1 MKTHSVKAGDIRRD
15 WFVYDAEDKVLGRV
29 ASQIAHILKGKHK
42 PTYSPHLDTGDHV
55 VVINAEKIRLTGKKT
70 EKKQYFTHSMYPGG
84 VTWTSFRTMSE
95 SKPDRVLYLAVKG
108 MLPRNRLGRAM
119 MTKLKIYAGTEHP
132 HVAQSPRTLT
142 LPY

>member
-1 MKTHSVKAGDIRRD
+1 MKTHVVKAGEIRRD
-15 WFVYDAEDKVLGRV
+15 WFVLDAENLVLGRV
-29 ASQIAHILKGKHK
+29 ASQVAHILKGKHK

-55 VVINAEKIRLTGKKT
+55 VVINVEKLKVTGKKS

-84 VTWTSFRTMSE
+84 MAWTSFRTMTE
-95 SKPDRVLYLAVKG
+95 KKPDRVLYLAIKG

-119 MTKLKIYAGTEHP
+119 MGKLKIYAGAEHP
-132 HVAQSPRTLT
+132 HVAQSPRTLQ

>member
-1 MKTHSVKAGDIRRD
+1 MKTHSVKAGEIRRD
-15 WFVYDAEDKVLGRV
+15 WFVLDARDLVLGRV
-29 ASQIAHILKGKHK
+29 ASQVAHILKGKHK

-95 SKPDRVLYLAVKG
+95 TKPDRVLYLAVKG

>member
-1 MKTHSVKAGDIRRD
+1 MKTHSVKAGEIRRD
-15 WFVYDAEDKVLGRV
+15 WFVLDARDLVLGRV
-29 ASQIAHILKGKHK
+29 ASQVAHILKGKHK

-84 VTWTSFRTMSE
+84 VTWTSFRTMTE
-95 SKPDRVLYLAVKG
+95 TKPDRVLYLAVKG

>member
-1 MKTHSVKAGDIRRD
+1 MKTHSVKAGEIRRD
-15 WFVYDAEDKVLGRV
+15 WFVLDARDLVLGRV
-29 ASQIAHILKGKHK
+29 ASQVAHILKGKHK
-42 PTYSPHLDTGDHV
+42 PIYSPHLDTGDHV
-55 VVINAEKIRLTGKKT
+55 VVINADKIRLTGKKT
-70 EKKQYFTHSMYPGG
+70 DKKQYFTHSMYPGG

-95 SKPDRVLYLAVKG
+95 TKPDRVLYLAVKG

-132 HVAQSPRTLT
+132 HVAQSPRALT

>member
-1 MKTHSVKAGDIRRD
+1 MKTHVVKAGDIRRD
-15 WFVYDAEDKVLGRV
+15 WFVLDARDLVLGRV
-29 ASQIAHILKGKHK
+29 ASQVAHILKGKHK

-55 VVINAEKIRLTGKKT
+55 VVINAEKLKVTGKKA

-84 VTWTSFRTMSE
+84 MAFTSFRTMSE
-95 SKPDRVLYLAVKG
+95 RKPDRVLYLAVKG

-119 MTKLKIYAGTEHP
+119 MTKLKIYAGAEHP
-132 HVAQSPRTLT
+132 HAAQSPRALT

>member
-42 PTYSPHLDTGDHV
+42 PIYSPHLDTGDHV
-55 VVINAEKIRLTGKKT
+55 VVVNVEKIKVTGKKQ

-84 VTWTSFRTMSE
+84 VKYGGEKS
-95 SKPDRVLYLAVKG
+95 
-108 MLPRNRLGRAM
+108 
-119 MTKLKIYAGTEHP
+119 
-132 HVAQSPRTLT
+132 
-142 LPY
+142 

>member
-1 MKTHSVKAGDIRRD
+1 MKTHVVKAGDIRRD
-15 WFVYDAEDKVLGRV
+15 WFVLDAQDLVLGRV
-29 ASQIAHILKGKHK
+29 ASQVAHILKGKHK

-55 VVINAEKIRLTGKKT
+55 VVINAEKLRLTGKKT
-70 EKKQYFTHSMYPGG
+70 EKKKYFSHSMYPGG
-84 VTWTSFRTMSE
+84 MAWTSFRTMSE

-119 MTKLKIYAGTEHP
+119 MTKLKIYAGSEHP
-132 HVAQSPRTLT
+132 HAAQSPRALQ

>member
-1 MKTHSVKAGDIRRD
+1 MKTHSVKAGEIRRD
-15 WFVYDAEDKVLGRV
+15 WFVLDAHDLVLGRV
-29 ASQIAHILKGKHK
+29 ASQVAHILKGKHK
-42 PTYSPHLDTGDHV
+42 PTYSPHLDTGDHI

-70 EKKQYFTHSMYPGG
+70 ENKKYFTHSMYPGG

-95 SKPDRVLYLAVKG
+95 AKPDRVLYLAVKG
-108 MLPRNRLGRAM
+108 MLPRNRLGRQM

>member
-1 MKTHSVKAGDIRRD
+1 MKTHSVKAGEIRRD
-15 WFVYDAEDKVLGRV
+15 WFVLDARDLVLGRV
-29 ASQIAHILKGKHK
+29 ASQVAHILKGKHK
-42 PTYSPHLDTGDHV
+42 PIYSQHLDTGDHV
-55 VVINAEKIRLTGKKT
+55 VVINAEKIRLTGKKPD
-70 EKKQYFTHSMYPGG
+70 KKQYFTHSMYPGG
-84 VTWTSFRTMSE
+84 VTWTSHRAMAAT
-95 SKPDRVLYLAVKG
+95 KPDRVLYLAVKG

>member
-1 MKTHSVKAGDIRRD
+1 MKTHVVKAGDIRRD
-15 WFVYDAEDKVLGRV
+15 WFVLDAQDLVLGRV
-29 ASQIAHILKGKHK
+29 ASQVAHILKGKHK

-55 VVINAEKIRLTGKKT
+55 VVINAEKLRLTGKKT
-70 EKKQYFTHSMYPGG
+70 EKKKYFTHSMYPGG
-84 VTWTSFRTMSE
+84 MAWTSYRTMSE

-119 MTKLKIYAGTEHP
+119 MTKLKIYAGNEHP
-132 HVAQSPRTLT
+132 HAAQSPRALT

>member
-1 MKTHSVKAGDIRRD
+1 MKTHVVKAGEIRRD
-15 WFVYDAEDKVLGRV
+15 WFVLDAENLVLGRV
-29 ASQIAHILKGKHK
+29 ASQVAHILKGKHK

-55 VVINAEKIRLTGKKT
+55 VVINVEKLKVTGKKS

-84 VTWTSFRTMSE
+84 MAWTSFRTMTE
-95 SKPDRVLYLAVKG
+95 KKPDRVLYLAIKG

-119 MTKLKIYAGTEHP
+119 MGKLKIYAGAEHP
-132 HVAQSPRTLT
+132 HAAQSPRALQ

>member
-1 MKTHSVKAGDIRRD
+1 MKTHVVKAGDIRRD
-15 WFVYDAEDKVLGRV
+15 WFVLDAQDLVLGRV
-29 ASQIAHILKGKHK
+29 ASQVAHILKGKHK

-55 VVINAEKIRLTGKKT
+55 VVINVEKLKVTGKKA

-84 VTWTSFRTMSE
+84 MAWTSFRTMSE

-119 MTKLKIYAGTEHP
+119 MTKLKIYAGAEHP
-132 HVAQSPRTLT
+132 HVAQSPRALT

>member
-1 MKTHSVKAGDIRRD
+1 MKTHVVKAGDIRRD
-15 WFVYDAEDKVLGRV
+15 WFVLDAQDLVLGRV
-29 ASQIAHILKGKHK
+29 ASQVAHILKGKHK

-55 VVINAEKIRLTGKKT
+55 VVINAEKLRLTGKKT
-70 EKKQYFTHSMYPGG
+70 EKKKYFTHSMYPGG
-84 VTWTSFRTMSE
+84 MAWTSYRTMSE

-119 MTKLKIYAGTEHP
+119 MTKLKIYAGAEHP
-132 HVAQSPRTLT
+132 HAAQTPRALT

>member
-1 MKTHSVKAGDIRRD
+1 MKTHVVKAGDIRRD
-15 WFVYDAEDKVLGRV
+15 WFVLDAQDLVLGRV
-29 ASQIAHILKGKHK
+29 ASQVAHILKGKHK

-55 VVINAEKIRLTGKKT
+55 VVINVEKLKVTGKKA

-84 VTWTSFRTMSE
+84 MAFTSFRTMSE

-119 MTKLKIYAGTEHP
+119 MTKLKIYAGAEHP
-132 HVAQSPRTLT
+132 HAAQSPRALT

>member
-1 MKTHSVKAGDIRRD
+1 MKTHSVKAGEIRRD
-15 WFVYDAEDKVLGRV
+15 WFVLDARDLVLGRV
-29 ASQIAHILKGKHK
+29 ASQVAHILKGKHK

-70 EKKQYFTHSMYPGG
+70 DKKQYFTHSMYPGG

>member
-1 MKTHSVKAGDIRRD
+1 MKTHSVKAGEIRRD
-15 WFVYDAEDKVLGRV
+15 WFVLDARDLVLGRV
-29 ASQIAHILKGKHK
+29 ASQVAHILKGKHK
-42 PTYSPHLDTGDHV
+42 PIYSPHLDTGDHV
-55 VVINAEKIRLTGKKT
+55 VVINADKIRLTGKKPD
-70 EKKQYFTHSMYPGG
+70 KKQYFTHSMYPGG

>member
-1 MKTHSVKAGDIRRD
+1 MKTHVVKAGDIRRD
-15 WFVYDAEDKVLGRV
+15 WFVLDAQDLVLGRV
-29 ASQIAHILKGKHK
+29 ASQVAHILKGKHK

-55 VVINAEKIRLTGKKT
+55 VVINVEKLKVTGKKA

-84 VTWTSFRTMSE
+84 MAWTSFRTMSE
-95 SKPDRVLYLAVKG
+95 NKPDRVLYLAVKG

-119 MTKLKIYAGTEHP
+119 MTKLKIYAGAEHP
-132 HVAQSPRTLT
+132 HVAQSPRALT

>member
-1 MKTHSVKAGDIRRD
+1 MKTHVVKAGDIRRD
-15 WFVYDAEDKVLGRV
+15 WFVLDAQDLVLGRV
-29 ASQIAHILKGKHK
+29 ASQVAHILKGKHK

-55 VVINAEKIRLTGKKT
+55 VVINAEKLRLTGKKT
-70 EKKQYFTHSMYPGG
+70 EKKKYFTHSMYPGG
-84 VTWTSFRTMSE
+84 MAWTSYRTMSE

-119 MTKLKIYAGTEHP
+119 MTQLKIYAGSEHP
-132 HVAQSPRTLT
+132 HAAQTPRALT

>member
-1 MKTHSVKAGDIRRD
+1 MKTHVVKAGEIRRD
-15 WFVYDAEDKVLGRV
+15 WFVLDAQDLVLGRV
-29 ASQIAHILKGKHK
+29 ASQVAHILKGKHK

-55 VVINAEKIRLTGKKT
+55 VVINAEKLRLTGKKT
-70 EKKQYFTHSMYPGG
+70 EKKKYFTHSMYPGG
-84 VTWTSFRTMSE
+84 MAWTSYRTMSE

-119 MTKLKIYAGTEHP
+119 MTKLKIYAGSEHP
-132 HVAQSPRTLT
+132 HAAQTPRALT

>member
-1 MKTHSVKAGDIRRD
+1 MKTHSVKAGEIRRD
-15 WFVYDAEDKVLGRV
+15 WFVLDARDLVLGRV
-29 ASQIAHILKGKHK
+29 ASQVAHILKGKHK

-119 MTKLKIYAGTEHP
+119 MGKLKIYAGSEHP